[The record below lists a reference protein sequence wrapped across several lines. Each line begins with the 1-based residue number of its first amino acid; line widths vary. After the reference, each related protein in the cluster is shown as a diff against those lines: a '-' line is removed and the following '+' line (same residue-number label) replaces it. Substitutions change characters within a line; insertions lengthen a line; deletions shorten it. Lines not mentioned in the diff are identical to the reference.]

1 MSAKFLLLACF
12 SGFVWTGFAQT
23 TTKERIL
30 KEAADIFCNCEQTS
44 KMALLSIAY
53 QRQYLSDEEV
63 AEPLQLLQ
71 NEGRNC
77 VGNMQTKMEE
87 IEGEITSEDELYLLA
102 EAKKTCPKTLE
113 YTDIAN
119 GAGAPPLPNSLF
131 KEINE
136 KQAAAHFCDCASL
149 KELSKANEKMAGL
162 SGMDKIEMAINM
174 AALRVQVMHEIA
186 LIRYSLSIL
195 PEDKREAYQTKME
208 KKIAKKCPKLQKI
221 YNQKR
226 E

>member
-1 MSAKFLLLACF
+1 MFYQILLTFCLCGLTMLGW
-12 SGFVWTGFAQT
+12 SQN
-23 TTKERIL
+23 TTKERVL
-30 KEAADIFCNCEQTS
+30 KEAADIFCGCEQTS

-53 QRQYLSDEEV
+53 QRQYISDEEA

-71 NEGRNC
+71 DQGRNC

-87 IEGEITSEDELYLLA
+87 IEGDITSEDELYLLA
-102 EAKKTCPKTLE
+102 AAKKTCPKTLE
-113 YTDIAN
+113 YTDVAN
-119 GAGAPPLPNSLF
+119 GVTNLPLPNSLN
-131 KEINE
+131 KELNE
-136 KQAAAHFCDCASL
+136 KQAAAHFCSCNSL
-149 KELSKANEKMAGL
+149 KELQKANEKIAKL
-162 SGMDKIEMAINM
+162 SGMDKIEMAMNM

-186 LIRYSLSIL
+186 SIRYTLTML

-208 KKIAKKCPKLQKI
+208 KKIGKKCPKLQTI